1 MTRTPSLTRAAFE
14 LIAQT
19 LRDDAAHLSMADFD
33 YESADHWQRGAYDQW
48 STTVLA
54 FGRAL
59 RATNGQFDADRF
71 YSAAGFKGGAK

>member
-19 LRDDAAHLSMADFD
+19 LRDDAAHLSGEPFD
-33 YESADHWQRGAYDQW
+33 YQTATAWERGAYDQW

-59 RATNGQFDADRF
+59 YATNGQFDADRF
-71 YSAAGFKGGAK
+71 YRAAGFKGGAK